1 MAILNPL
8 QLLVDSVQDLWFWTY
23 GLVVGWGLTLTAIII
38 VLAIMV
44 IRQINLQRRIDN
56 LENRLIAAER
66 DYNITLSKYHK

>member
-8 QLLVDSVQDLWFWTY
+8 QLVVDSVQNLWFWTY
-23 GLVVGWGLTLTAIII
+23 GLVVGWGLTVTLIII
-38 VLAIMV
+38 ALGIML
-44 IRQINLQRRIDN
+44 IRQINLQRRIDR

>member
-8 QLLVDSVQDLWFWTY
+8 QLVVDSVHNLWFWTY
-23 GLVVGWGLTLTAIII
+23 GLVVGWGLTVTAIIN
-38 VLAIMV
+38 VLGIML
-44 IRQINLQRRIDN
+44 IRQINLQRRIDK

>member
-8 QLLVDSVQDLWFWTY
+8 QILVESVQDLWFWTY
-23 GLVVGWGLTLTAIII
+23 GLVLGWGLTITAIII

-44 IRQINLQRRIDN
+44 IRQINLQRRIDR